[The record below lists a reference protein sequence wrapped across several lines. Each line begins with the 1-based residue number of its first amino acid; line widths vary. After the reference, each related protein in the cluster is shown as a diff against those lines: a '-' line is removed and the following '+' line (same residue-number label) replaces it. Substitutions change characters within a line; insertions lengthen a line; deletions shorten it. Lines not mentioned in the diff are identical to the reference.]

1 MPKEITMLLS
11 QLLNAFHVLR
21 LGDTT
26 ILGYQTYDGLIEITR
41 AGDDG
46 GDELSYEFV
55 DQEVIP
61 NTTSS
66 LKGMFSV
73 ESIENEV
80 ITFLALDAADI
91 TQAAPKP
98 ERLLVHLEG
107 GLVQCVLSEHEPCE
121 VLIIDYDTEGADPDE
136 ISEIPQDDGTVA
148 EAVARID
155 TVVVSAEFIE
165 SAFASINC

>member
-66 LKGMFSV
+66 LKGMYSV
-73 ESIENEV
+73 ACIENEV
-80 ITFLALDAADI
+80 TTGRWD
-91 TQAAPKP
+91 
-98 ERLLVHLEG
+98 
-107 GLVQCVLSEHEPCE
+107 CC
-121 VLIIDYDTEGADPDE
+121 
-136 ISEIPQDDGTVA
+136 
-148 EAVARID
+148 
-155 TVVVSAEFIE
+155 
-165 SAFASINC
+165 